1 MPLANVMQLGVRIL
15 SIGDIGPLDGMLHV
29 GDEAMFEAMVLE
41 LRARGGSS
49 FIGLSSNVSD
59 SASRYGIEAIP
70 NFGFTREDRAR
81 ALAIISGHIPSD
93 DAAAHAIA
101 AALHD
106 VDLVVIAGGGNMT
119 SIWPSHIFERAALA
133 ALASAAGIPVVI
145 SGQTLG
151 PQLDADDALML
162 SGLLETADLVG
173 VRERDSLRLADTL
186 GTWAELNPDD
196 ASFVA
201 DLHPSAAPLP
211 PFPYCLVTLAGHT
224 GDTDRGRFVDS
235 MASLLDDVARNSG
248 LGIVFSGH
256 FAPFDGPP
264 RGDEIMHELVRSAME
279 QPSGVARVRDT
290 AESAALARG
299 ASLVVSSRYHPVVF
313 AVSGG
318 VPAIGIPVDEYTT
331 TKLTGALGNF
341 GQESVVPVASLVAGD
356 GIAVARQVWRSHGAI
371 LSAGLLR
378 AESQRATASAWWDKV
393 AALAKPAD

>member
-1 MPLANVMQLGVRIL
+1 MQLGVRIL

-41 LRARGGSS
+41 LRARGASS
-49 FIGLSSNVSD
+49 FIGLSSNLSD
-59 SASRYGIEAIP
+59 SASRYNIETIP
-70 NFGFTREDRAR
+70 NFGFTRDDRAR
-81 ALAIISGHIPSD
+81 ASEIIAGRIPGG
-93 DAAAHAIA
+93 DAAAHTIA
-101 AALHD
+101 AALVD

-119 SIWPSHIFERAALA
+119 SIWPSHIFERSALA
-133 ALASAAGIPVVI
+133 ALAAAAGVPVVI

-162 SGLLETADLVG
+162 SALLETADLVG

-201 DLHPSAAPLP
+201 DLHPSTAPLP

-235 MASLLDDVARNSG
+235 MAELLDDVALTSG

-256 FAPFDGPP
+256 FAPFSGEP
-264 RGDEIMHELVRSAME
+264 RGDEVMHELVRSAME

-318 VPAIGIPVDEYTT
+318 VPAIGIPVDDYTT

-341 GQESVVPVASLVAGD
+341 GQDSVVPVASLTSGD
-356 GIAVARQVWRSHGAI
+356 GIAVARQVWRQHGSI
-371 LSAGLLR
+371 REAGLLR
-378 AESQRATASAWWDKV
+378 ASSQRATATAWWDKV
-393 AALAKPAD
+393 AALARKAV